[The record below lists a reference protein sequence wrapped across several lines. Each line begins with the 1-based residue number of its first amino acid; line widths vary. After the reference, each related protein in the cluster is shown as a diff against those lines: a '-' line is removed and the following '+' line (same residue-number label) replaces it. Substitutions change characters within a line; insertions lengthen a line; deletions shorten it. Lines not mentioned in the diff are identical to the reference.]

1 MRNIISWAVVF
12 LGGDIHILNYLSTF
26 SFIYINEILCDDYMT
41 IFEVFYQITSINSNI
56 LSLNEFLYFQLFH
69 RPKKKLCG
77 LMADFFFFG
86 ISYVSIEVAH
96 QISSKLTHNF
106 LPKWIYIC
114 QFISTSFFSLQLFW
128 AHILQA
134 ALILEA
140 EQKQTFI
147 PLIFLNNYIYPTKV
161 MLKIL
166 NIWKILVIICSF
178 FRGYT

>member
-1 MRNIISWAVVF
+1 M
-12 LGGDIHILNYLSTF
+12 STF
-26 SFIYINEILCDDYMT
+26 SFIYMNEILCDDYMT

-56 LSLNEFLYFQLFH
+56 HSLNEFLYFQLFH
-69 RPKKKLCG
+69 RPKKKFVRPYGRFL
-77 LMADFFFFG
+77 FFG

-134 ALILEA
+134 ALILGA
-140 EQKQTFI
+140 EQKQTII
-147 PLIFLNNYIYPTKV
+147 PLIFLNNYIYPTGI

-166 NIWKILVIICSF
+166 KIWKKLVIIWIF
-178 FRGYT
+178 FWGYTKGIWHNLLAYWIVK

>member
-1 MRNIISWAVVF
+1 M
-12 LGGDIHILNYLSTF
+12 STF

-69 RPKKKLCG
+69 RPKKKFVRPYGRFL
-77 LMADFFFFG
+77 FFG

-114 QFISTSFFSLQLFW
+114 QFISTSFFSLQLFS
-128 AHILQA
+128 AHILRA
-134 ALILEA
+134 ELILGA
-140 EQKQTFI
+140 EQIETFI

-161 MLKIL
+161 LEKFL